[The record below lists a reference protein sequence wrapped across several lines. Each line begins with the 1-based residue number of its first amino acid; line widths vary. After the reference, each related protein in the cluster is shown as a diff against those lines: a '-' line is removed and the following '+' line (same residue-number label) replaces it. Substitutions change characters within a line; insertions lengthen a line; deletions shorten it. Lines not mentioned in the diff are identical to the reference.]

1 MPGFHLGIFF
11 FFFGGGG
18 GGGGGRELW
27 WVPPP
32 GCSVEPNLEFF
43 THFDREFRPKPVL
56 FLGGSWGVRR
66 FSGRKGDP
74 PLDKTM
80 RTMKP

>member
-1 MPGFHLGIFF
+1 M
-11 FFFGGGG
+11 
-18 GGGGGRELW
+18 
-27 WVPPP
+27 PPP

-56 FLGGSWGVRR
+56 FLGGSWGVFFWGGGGGGGVRR

-80 RTMKP
+80 RTPQWMKP